1 MTTDKAR
8 KRAIRTRMSKTGERY
23 TAARRQIGRR
33 DDRLEPP
40 VTDDLGISDEAI
52 RRRTGKGWK
61 DWLRVLDAWGA
72 TSHTHRDI
80 ARHVADA
87 HGIDGWSAQAV
98 TVGYERARG
107 MRDVHQKAD
116 GYCAYASKTYP
127 VDAVTL
133 SRAFT
138 EVRRRNRWLEP
149 GTLRVRTST
158 PGRSARFDAVDGSS
172 RVVAWFDER
181 GPSKSTVHLE
191 IGRLSAPTTSR
202 GRRPRGRP
210 GWSTSAR
217 CWRDSEPA
225 RPDRWL
231 AGPDRCSTWSRP

>member
-8 KRAIRTRMSKTGERY
+8 KRAVRTRMAKTGERY
-23 TAARRQIGRR
+23 AAARRQVGRP
-33 DDRLEPP
+33 EPAA
-40 VTDDLGISDEAI
+40 TDDLGMSDEAI

-61 DWLRVLDAWGA
+61 EWLRVLDAWDA
-72 TSHTHRDI
+72 TARSHRDI
-80 ARHVADA
+80 ARHVHEA
-87 HGIDGWSAQAV
+87 HGVDGWSAQAV

-158 PGRSARFDAVDGSS
+158 PGRTARFDAVDGSS
-172 RVVAWFDER
+172 RVVAWFDEK

-191 IGRLSAPTTSR
+191 IGRL
-202 GRRPRGRP
+202 G
-210 GWSTSAR
+210 
-217 CWRDSEPA
+217 
-225 RPDRWL
+225 
-231 AGPDRCSTWSRP
+231 GPDDVAREKAAWQQRLVDLGQVLKA